1 MKTNKI
7 SIVMLS
13 ALAAV
18 AGAFTSCSSEDD
30 NALLNQPE
38 KENQLRT
45 LTVTAG
51 IDNGGTRVTLDENDE
66 TKVLWTA
73 GDQIE
78 LVCEGYTDT
87 YTFSLPEDFTGNA
100 ATATFEGTYAPEWTW
115 EEGNEPYFQYPAES
129 MLGEENERDYIYQT
143 GLKKDLWKWMFLKA
157 DASSLFQEESHGIPH
172 VTFKHQ
178 SSVIKVT
185 MTHPDF
191 ANKKVVLGVQLQD
204 EDNEEVAMVMT
215 VDEAGALLA
224 SSLVADEDG
233 QVTGYYA
240 IPVEMLKSEQR
251 VESLTFANGIVFATT
266 INDDGS
272 IGGNYTA
279 SIPAGKTLE
288 AGKLIK
294 IVRNKAKDGDF
305 IMEPTD
311 VSETATVTLGDEG
324 VLLPGS
330 GYYEYTGEAV
340 EPGVTVEL
348 DGQTLTDG
356 TDYYVS
362 YTKNIDKGTATVTVT
377 FMGNYKGTVKK
388 TFEIDDRDSF
398 DDAHNGYIPV

>member
-45 LTVTAG
+45 LTVNAG

-73 GDQIE
+73 GDEIE
-78 LVCEGYTDT
+78 LVCEGYADT
-87 YTFSLPEDFTGNA
+87 CTFSLPEDFTGNA
-100 ATATFEGTYAPEWTW
+100 ATAAFEGAYNPEWTW
-115 EEGNEPYFQYPAES
+115 EEGKEPYFQYPTKS

-143 GLKKDLWKWMFLKA
+143 GLKKDLWKWMQLKA
-157 DASSLFQEESHGIPH
+157 DASSLFQEESNGIPH

-191 ANKKVVLGVQLQD
+191 ANKKVMLGLQLQD
-204 EDNEEVAMVMT
+204 EDNEEVAMIMP

-224 SSLVADEDG
+224 SSLVADENG
-233 QVTGYYA
+233 QVTGYYT
-240 IPVEMLKSEQR
+240 IPVEKLKSDHG
-251 VESLTFANGIVFATT
+251 VESLTFANGIVFATP

-279 SIPAGKTLE
+279 SLPAGKTLE

-294 IVRNKAKDGDF
+294 IVRAENA
-305 IMEPTD
+305 ITEPID
-311 VSETATVTLGDEG
+311 ASGATVTLGDEG
-324 VLLPGS
+324 LLDDVF
-330 GYYEYTGEAV
+330 YEYTGEAV

-348 DGQTLTDG
+348 NGQTLTAG

-362 YTKNIDKGTATVTVT
+362 YTDNINKGTATVTVT
-377 FMGNYKGTVKK
+377 FMGNYKGTVTEK
-388 TFEIDDRDSF
+388 FEIVDF
-398 DDAHNGYIPV
+398 DDFSDGNEGYVPV

>member
-45 LTVTAG
+45 LTVNAG

-73 GDQIE
+73 GDEIE
-78 LVCEGYTDT
+78 LVCEGYADT

-100 ATATFEGTYAPEWTW
+100 ATATFKGAYDPEWTW
-115 EEGNEPYFQYPAES
+115 EEGNEPYFQYPTKS

-143 GLKKDLWKWMFLKA
+143 GLKKDLWKWMQLKA
-157 DASSLFQEESHGIPH
+157 DASSLFQEESNGIPH

-191 ANKKVVLGVQLQD
+191 ANKKVMLGLQLQD
-204 EDNEEVAMVMT
+204 EDNEEVAMIMP

-240 IPVEMLKSEQR
+240 IPVEMLKSDHG
-251 VESLTFANGIVFATT
+251 VESLTFANGIVFATP

-294 IVRNKAKDGDF
+294 IVRAENA
-305 IMEPTD
+305 ITEPID
-311 VSETATVTLGDEG
+311 ASGATVTLGDEG
-324 VLLPGS
+324 LLDDVF
-330 GYYEYTGEAV
+330 YEYTGEAV

-348 DGQTLTDG
+348 DGQTLTEG

-362 YTKNIDKGTATVTVT
+362 YTDNINKGTATVTVT
-377 FMGNYKGTVKK
+377 FMGNYKGTVTE
-388 TFEIDDRDSF
+388 TFEIVDF
-398 DDAHNGYIPV
+398 DDFSDGNEGYVPV

>member
-45 LTVTAG
+45 LTVNAG

-73 GDQIE
+73 GDEIE
-78 LVCEGYTDT
+78 LVCEGYADT
-87 YTFSLPEDFTGNA
+87 CTFSLPEDFTGNA
-100 ATATFEGTYAPEWTW
+100 ATATFEGTYDPEWTW
-115 EEGNEPYFQYPAES
+115 EEGNEPYFQYPTKS
-129 MLGEENERDYIYQT
+129 MLGEENDLGYMYQT
-143 GLKKDLWKWMFLKA
+143 GLKEDLWKWMQLKA
-157 DASSLFQEESHGIPH
+157 DASSLFQEESNGIPH

-191 ANKKVVLGVQLQD
+191 ANKKVMLGVELLD
-204 EDNEEVAMVMT
+204 ENNEEVAMIMT
-215 VDEAGALLA
+215 VDEAGALPA

-233 QVTGYYA
+233 QVTGYYV
-240 IPVEMLKSEQR
+240 IPVEMLKSDHG
-251 VESLTFANGIVFATT
+251 VESLTFANGMVFAAP
-266 INDDGS
+266 INDDGNM
-272 IGGNYTA
+272 GGTYA
-279 SIPAGKTLE
+279 GSPLAGKTLE

-294 IVRNKAKDGDF
+294 IVRAENA
-305 IMEPTD
+305 ITEPID
-311 VSETATVTLGDEG
+311 ASGATVTLGDEG
-324 VLLPGS
+324 LLDDVF
-330 GYYEYTGEAV
+330 YEYTGEAV

-362 YTKNIDKGTATVTVT
+362 YTNNINKGTATVTVT
-377 FMGNYKGTVKK
+377 FMGNYKGMVTE
-388 TFEIDDRDSF
+388 TFEIVDF
-398 DDAHNGYIPV
+398 DDFSDGNEGYVPV

>member
-45 LTVTAG
+45 LTVNAG

-78 LVCEGYTDT
+78 LVCEGYADT
-87 YTFSLPEDFTGNA
+87 CTFSLPEDFTGNA
-100 ATATFEGTYAPEWTW
+100 ATATFEGTYYPEWTW

-129 MLGEENERDYIYQT
+129 MLEENRLYYVCQT
-143 GLKKDLWKWMFLKA
+143 GLKEDLWKWMQLKA
-157 DASSLFQEESHGIPH
+157 DASSLFQEESNGIPH

-204 EDNEEVAMVMT
+204 EDNKDVVMVMT
-215 VDEAGALLA
+215 VDEAGTLLA

-240 IPVEMLKSEQR
+240 IPVEMLKSQNA
-251 VESLTFANGIVFATT
+251 VESITFANGIVFATT
-266 INDDGS
+266 LNDDGS
-272 IGGNYTA
+272 MGGNYTA
-279 SIPAGKTLE
+279 SIPVGKTLE

-294 IVRNKAKDGDF
+294 IVRAEDA
-305 IMEPTD
+305 ITEPTD

-324 VLLPGS
+324 LLAD
-330 GYYEYTGEAV
+330 GYYSHTREAV

-348 DGQTLTDG
+348 DGQTLTEG

-362 YTKNIDKGTATVTVT
+362 YTDNINIGTATVTVT
-377 FMGNYKGTVKK
+377 FIGNYKGTVTK
-388 TFEIDDRDSF
+388 TFEIVDRDSF
-398 DDAHNGYIPV
+398 DDGHNGYVPE

>member
-45 LTVTAG
+45 LTVNAG

-73 GDQIE
+73 GDEIE
-78 LVCEGYTDT
+78 LVCEGYADT
-87 YTFSLPEDFTGNA
+87 CTFSLPEDFTGNA
-100 ATATFEGTYAPEWTW
+100 ATATFEGAYNPEWTW
-115 EEGNEPYFQYPAES
+115 EEGKEPYFQYPTES
-129 MLGEENERDYIYQT
+129 MLREENDLGYMYQT
-143 GLKKDLWKWMFLKA
+143 GLKKDLWKWMQLKA
-157 DASSLFQEESHGIPH
+157 DASSLFQEESNGIPH

-191 ANKKVVLGVQLQD
+191 ANKKVMLGVELLD
-204 EDNEEVAMVMT
+204 ENNKEVAMIMT
-215 VDEAGALLA
+215 VDEAGALPA
-224 SSLVADEDG
+224 SSLVADENG

-240 IPVEMLKSEQR
+240 IPVEMLKSYHG
-251 VESLTFANGIVFATT
+251 VESLTFANGMVSAAP

-272 IGGNYTA
+272 MGGTYVG
-279 SIPAGKTLE
+279 SLLAGKTLE

-311 VSETATVTLGDEG
+311 VSGTATVTLGDEG
-324 VLLPGS
+324 LLDDVF
-330 GYYEYTGEAV
+330 YEYTGEAV

-348 DGQTLTDG
+348 DGQTLTAG

-362 YTKNIDKGTATVTVT
+362 YTDNINKGTATVTVT
-377 FMGNYKGTVKK
+377 FMGNYKGTVTE
-388 TFEIDDRDSF
+388 TFEIVDF
-398 DDAHNGYIPV
+398 DDFSDGNEGCVPV

>member
-45 LTVTAG
+45 LTVNAG

-73 GDQIE
+73 GDEIE
-78 LVCEGYTDT
+78 LVCEGYADT

-100 ATATFEGTYAPEWTW
+100 ATATFEGAYDPEWTW
-115 EEGNEPYFQYPAES
+115 EEGNEPYFQYPTES
-129 MLGEENERDYIYQT
+129 MLGENDLGYMYQT
-143 GLKKDLWKWMFLKA
+143 GLKKDLWKWMQLKA
-157 DASSLFQEESHGIPH
+157 DASSLFQEESNGIPH

-191 ANKKVVLGVQLQD
+191 ANKKVMLGVQLQD
-204 EDNEEVAMVMT
+204 ENNEEVAMIMT
-215 VDEAGALLA
+215 VDEAGALPA

-240 IPVEMLKSEQR
+240 IPVEMLKSYYE
-251 VESLTFANGIVFATT
+251 VESLTFANGMVSAAP

-272 IGGNYTA
+272 MGGTYVG
-279 SIPAGKTLE
+279 SLLAGKTLE

-311 VSETATVTLGDEG
+311 VSEKATVTLGDEG
-324 VLLPGS
+324 LLADVF
-330 GYYEYTGEAV
+330 YEYTGDAV

-348 DGQTLTDG
+348 DGQTLTAG

-362 YTKNIDKGTATVTVT
+362 YTDNINKGTATVTVT
-377 FMGNYKGTVKK
+377 FMGNYKGTVTE
-388 TFEIDDRDSF
+388 TFEIVDF
-398 DDAHNGYIPV
+398 DDFSDGNEGYVPV

>member
-45 LTVTAG
+45 LTVNAG

-73 GDQIE
+73 GDQIG
-78 LVCEGYTDT
+78 LVCEGYADT
-87 YTFSLPEDFTGNA
+87 CTFSLPEDFTGNA
-100 ATATFEGTYAPEWTW
+100 ATATFEGAYNPEWTW
-115 EEGNEPYFQYPAES
+115 EEGNEPYFQYPTKS
-129 MLGEENERDYIYQT
+129 MLGEDDLGYMYQT
-143 GLKKDLWKWMFLKA
+143 GLKEDLWKWMQLKA
-157 DASSLFQEESHGIPH
+157 DASSLFQEESNGIPH

-191 ANKKVVLGVQLQD
+191 ANKKVMLGVELLD
-204 EDNEEVAMVMT
+204 ENNEEVAMIMT
-215 VDEAGALLA
+215 VDEAGALPA

-233 QVTGYYA
+233 QVTGYYV
-240 IPVEMLKSEQR
+240 IPVEMLKSYHG
-251 VESLTFANGIVFATT
+251 VESLTFANGMVFAAP
-266 INDDGS
+266 INDDGNM
-272 IGGNYTA
+272 GGTYA
-279 SIPAGKTLE
+279 GSPLAGKTLE

-294 IVRNKAKDGDF
+294 IVRAENA
-305 IMEPTD
+305 ITEPID
-311 VSETATVTLGDEG
+311 ASGATVTLGDEG
-324 VLLPGS
+324 LLDDVF
-330 GYYEYTGEAV
+330 YEYTGEAV

-362 YTKNIDKGTATVTVT
+362 YTDNINKGTATVTVT
-377 FMGNYKGTVKK
+377 FMGNYKGTVTE
-388 TFEIDDRDSF
+388 TFEIVDF
-398 DDAHNGYIPV
+398 DDISDGNEGNVPV

>member
-45 LTVTAG
+45 LTVNAG

-78 LVCEGYTDT
+78 LVCEGYADT
-87 YTFSLPEDFTGNA
+87 CTFSLPEDFTGNA
-100 ATATFEGTYAPEWTW
+100 ATATFEGAYNPEWTW
-115 EEGNEPYFQYPAES
+115 EEGNEPYFQYPTKS
-129 MLGEENERDYIYQT
+129 MLGEDDLGYMYQT
-143 GLKKDLWKWMFLKA
+143 GLKEDLWKWMQLKA
-157 DASSLFQEESHGIPH
+157 DASSLFQEESNGIPH

-191 ANKKVVLGVQLQD
+191 ANKKVMLGVELLD
-204 EDNEEVAMVMT
+204 ENNEEVAMIMT
-215 VDEAGALLA
+215 VDEAGALPA

-240 IPVEMLKSEQR
+240 IPVEMLKSDHK
-251 VESLTFANGIVFATT
+251 VESLTFANGMVFAAP
-266 INDDGS
+266 INDDGN
-272 IGGNYTA
+272 IGGTYA
-279 SIPAGKTLE
+279 GSPLAGKTLE

-294 IVRNKAKDGDF
+294 IVRAENA
-305 IMEPTD
+305 ITEPID
-311 VSETATVTLGDEG
+311 ASGATVTLGDEG
-324 VLLPGS
+324 LFEPGS
-330 GYYEYTGEAV
+330 GCYEYTGEAV

-362 YTKNIDKGTATVTVT
+362 YTDNINKGTATVTVT
-377 FMGNYKGTVKK
+377 FMGNYKGTVTE
-388 TFEIDDRDSF
+388 TFEINDDYDYK
-398 DDAHNGYIPV
+398 DGHEGYIPV

>member
-18 AGAFTSCSSEDD
+18 AGSFTSCSSEDD

-45 LTVTAG
+45 LTVNAG

-73 GDQIE
+73 GDEIE
-78 LVCEGYTDT
+78 LVCEGYDDT
-87 YTFSLPEDFTGNA
+87 YTFFLPKDFTGNA
-100 ATATFEGTYAPEWTW
+100 ATATFEGDYNPEWTW
-115 EEGNEPYFQYPAES
+115 EEGNEPYFQYPTKS
-129 MLGEENERDYIYQT
+129 MLGENDLGYMYQT

-157 DASSLFQEESHGIPH
+157 DASSLFQEESNGIPH

-191 ANKKVVLGVQLQD
+191 ANKKVMLAVDLRG
-204 EDNEEVAMVMT
+204 ENNEEVAWVMT
-215 VDEAGALLA
+215 VDEEGENLLDP
-224 SSLVADEDG
+224 SLVADENG
-233 QVTGYYA
+233 QVTGYFA
-240 IPVEMLKSEQR
+240 IPVEMLKSQNE
-251 VESLTFANGIVFATT
+251 VESLTFANGMVLATP
-266 INDDGS
+266 INDEGS
-272 IGGNYTA
+272 MGGTYVG
-279 SIPAGKTLE
+279 SPLAGKTLE

-324 VLLPGS
+324 IFEHGS
-330 GYYEYTGEAV
+330 GCYEYTGEAV

-348 DGQTLTDG
+348 DGQTLTEG

-362 YTKNIDKGTATVTVT
+362 YTDNINIGTATVTVT
-377 FMGNYKGTVKK
+377 FMGNYKGTVTE
-388 TFEIDDRDSF
+388 TFEIDDDY
-398 DDAHNGYIPV
+398 DYKDGHNGYIPV

>member
-78 LVCEGYTDT
+78 LVCEGYADT

-100 ATATFEGTYAPEWTW
+100 ATATFEGTYDPEWTW
-115 EEGNEPYFQYPAES
+115 EEGNEPYFRYLTES
-129 MLGEENERDYIYQT
+129 MLGEENELDYIYQT

-157 DASSLFQEESHGIPH
+157 DASSLFQEESNGIPH

-191 ANKKVVLGVQLQD
+191 ANKKVVLGVLLQD
-204 EDNEEVAMVMT
+204 EDNEEVAMIMT

-224 SSLVADEDG
+224 SSLVADENG

-240 IPVEMLKSEQR
+240 IPVEILKSYHG
-251 VESLTFANGIVFATT
+251 VESLTFANGMVFATP
-266 INDDGS
+266 INDDGN

-294 IVRNKAKDGDF
+294 IVRAENA
-305 IMEPTD
+305 ITEPTD

-324 VLLPGS
+324 LLDDGF
-330 GYYEYTGEAV
+330 YCHTGEAV

-348 DGQTLTDG
+348 DGQTLTAG

-362 YTKNIDKGTATVTVT
+362 YTDNTDIGTATAIVT
-377 FMGNYKGTVKK
+377 FMGNYKGTVTK
-388 TFEIDDRDSF
+388 TFEIVDF
-398 DDAHNGYIPV
+398 DDFNENYVPV

>member
-13 ALAAV
+13 VLAAV

-45 LTVTAG
+45 LTVNAG

-78 LVCEGYTDT
+78 LVCEGYTNT
-87 YTFSLPEDFTGNA
+87 CTFSLPEDFTGNA
-100 ATATFEGTYAPEWTW
+100 ATATFKGAYDPEWTW
-115 EEGNEPYFQYPAES
+115 EEGNEPYFQYPAKS
-129 MLGEENERDYIYQT
+129 MLEENRLYYVYQT
-143 GLKKDLWKWMFLKA
+143 GLKKDLWKWMQLKA
-157 DASSLFQEESHGIPH
+157 DASSLFQEESNGIPH

-185 MTHPDF
+185 MTHPDL

-204 EDNEEVAMVMT
+204 ENNKDVAMVMT
-215 VDEAGALLA
+215 VDE
-224 SSLVADEDG
+224 SSLVADENG
-233 QVTGYYA
+233 QVTGYFA
-240 IPVEMLKSEQR
+240 IPVEMLKSTYEG
-251 VESLTFANGIVFATT
+251 ESLTFANGMVLAAP

-272 IGGNYTA
+272 MGGTYTA

-294 IVRNKAKDGDF
+294 IVRAEDAITK
-305 IMEPTD
+305 PTD
-311 VSETATVTLGDEG
+311 VSETATVTLGEEG
-324 VLLPGS
+324 RLGDD

-362 YTKNIDKGTATVTVT
+362 YTNNIDKGTATVTVT
-377 FMGNYKGTVKK
+377 FMGNYKGTVTK
-388 TFEIDDRDSF
+388 TF
-398 DDAHNGYIPV
+398 YIS

>member
-30 NALLNQPE
+30 NALL
-38 KENQLRT
+38 NQLRT

-78 LVCEGYTDT
+78 LVCEGYADT

-100 ATATFEGTYAPEWTW
+100 ATATFEGTYDPEWTW
-115 EEGNEPYFQYPAES
+115 EEGNEPYFRYLTES
-129 MLGEENERDYIYQT
+129 MLGEENELDYIYQT

-157 DASSLFQEESHGIPH
+157 DASSLFQEESNGIPH

-191 ANKKVVLGVQLQD
+191 ANKKVVLGVLLQD
-204 EDNEEVAMVMT
+204 EDNEEVAMIMT

-224 SSLVADEDG
+224 SSLVADENG

-240 IPVEMLKSEQR
+240 IPVEILKSYHG
-251 VESLTFANGIVFATT
+251 VESLTFANGMVFATP
-266 INDDGS
+266 INDDGN

-294 IVRNKAKDGDF
+294 IVRAENA
-305 IMEPTD
+305 ITEPTD

-324 VLLPGS
+324 LLDDGF
-330 GYYEYTGEAV
+330 YCHTGEAV

-348 DGQTLTDG
+348 DGQTLTAG

-362 YTKNIDKGTATVTVT
+362 YTDNTDIGTATAIVT
-377 FMGNYKGTVKK
+377 FMGNYKGTVTK
-388 TFEIDDRDSF
+388 TFEIVDF
-398 DDAHNGYIPV
+398 DDFNENYVPV

>member
-45 LTVTAG
+45 LTVNAG

-73 GDQIE
+73 GDEIE
-78 LVCEGYTDT
+78 LVCEGYADT
-87 YTFSLPEDFTGNA
+87 CTFSLPEDFTGNA
-100 ATATFEGTYAPEWTW
+100 ATATFEGAYDPEWTW
-115 EEGNEPYFQYPAES
+115 EEGNEPYFQYPTKS
-129 MLGEENERDYIYQT
+129 MLREENDLGYMYQT
-143 GLKKDLWKWMFLKA
+143 GLKEDLWKWMQLKA
-157 DASSLFQEESHGIPH
+157 DASSLFQEESNGIPH

-191 ANKKVVLGVQLQD
+191 ANKKVMLGVELLD
-204 EDNEEVAMVMT
+204 ENNEEVAMVMT
-215 VDEAGALLA
+215 VDETGALPA

-233 QVTGYYA
+233 QVTGYYV
-240 IPVEMLKSEQR
+240 IPVEMLKSYHG
-251 VESLTFANGIVFATT
+251 VESLTFANGMVFATP

-272 IGGNYTA
+272 MGGSYAA

-294 IVRNKAKDGDF
+294 IVRAENA
-305 IMEPTD
+305 ITEPID
-311 VSETATVTLGDEG
+311 ASGATVTLGDEG
-324 VLLPGS
+324 LFETGS
-330 GYYEYTGEAV
+330 GCYEYTGEAV

-348 DGQTLTDG
+348 DGQTLTEG

-362 YTKNIDKGTATVTVT
+362 YTDNTDIGTATAIVT
-377 FMGNYKGTVKK
+377 FMGNYKGTVTE
-388 TFEIDDRDSF
+388 TFEINDHYDFKDG
-398 DDAHNGYIPV
+398 HEGYIPV

>member
-45 LTVTAG
+45 LTVNAG

-78 LVCEGYTDT
+78 LVCEGYADT
-87 YTFSLPEDFTGNA
+87 CTFSLPEDFTGNA
-100 ATATFEGTYAPEWTW
+100 ATATFEGAYNPEWTW
-115 EEGNEPYFQYPAES
+115 EEGNEPYFQYPTKS
-129 MLGEENERDYIYQT
+129 MLREENDPGYMYQT
-143 GLKKDLWKWMFLKA
+143 GLKEDLWKWMQLKA
-157 DASSLFQEESHGIPH
+157 DASSLFQEESNGIPH

-191 ANKKVVLGVQLQD
+191 ANKKVMLGVELLD
-204 EDNEEVAMVMT
+204 ENNEEVAMIMT
-215 VDEAGALLA
+215 VDEAGALPA

-240 IPVEMLKSEQR
+240 IPVEMLKSDHK
-251 VESLTFANGIVFATT
+251 VESLTFANGMVFAAP
-266 INDDGS
+266 INDDGN
-272 IGGNYTA
+272 IGGTYA
-279 SIPAGKTLE
+279 GSPLAGKTLE

-294 IVRNKAKDGDF
+294 IVRAENA
-305 IMEPTD
+305 ITEPID
-311 VSETATVTLGDEG
+311 ASGATVTLGDEG
-324 VLLPGS
+324 LFEPGS
-330 GYYEYTGEAV
+330 GCYEYTGEAV

-362 YTKNIDKGTATVTVT
+362 YTDNINKGTATVTVT
-377 FMGNYKGTVKK
+377 FMGNYKGTVTE
-388 TFEIDDRDSF
+388 TFEINDDYDYK
-398 DDAHNGYIPV
+398 DGHEGYIPV

>member
-45 LTVTAG
+45 LTVNAG

-78 LVCEGYTDT
+78 LVCEGYADA

-100 ATATFEGTYAPEWTW
+100 ATATFEGTYDPEWTW
-115 EEGNEPYFQYPAES
+115 EEGNEPYFQYLTES
-129 MLGEENERDYIYQT
+129 MLREENELDYIYQT
-143 GLKKDLWKWMFLKA
+143 GLKKDLWKWMQLKA
-157 DASSLFQEESHGIPH
+157 DASSLFQEESNGIPH

-191 ANKKVVLGVQLQD
+191 ANKKVMLGVELLD
-204 EDNEEVAMVMT
+204 ENNEEVAMIMT

-240 IPVEMLKSEQR
+240 IPVEMLKSYHG
-251 VESLTFANGIVFATT
+251 VESLTFANGMVFAAP
-266 INDDGS
+266 INDDGNM
-272 IGGNYTA
+272 GGTYA
-279 SIPAGKTLE
+279 GSPLAGKTLE

-294 IVRNKAKDGDF
+294 IVRAENA
-305 IMEPTD
+305 ITEPID
-311 VSETATVTLGDEG
+311 ASGATVTLGDEG
-324 VLLPGS
+324 LLDDVF
-330 GYYEYTGEAV
+330 YEYRGEAV

-362 YTKNIDKGTATVTVT
+362 YTDNINKGTATVTVT
-377 FMGNYKGTVKK
+377 FMGNYKGMVTE
-388 TFEIDDRDSF
+388 TFEIVDF
-398 DDAHNGYIPV
+398 DDISDGNEGNVPV

>member
-45 LTVTAG
+45 LTVNAG

-73 GDQIE
+73 GDEIE
-78 LVCEGYTDT
+78 LVCEGYADT

-100 ATATFEGTYAPEWTW
+100 ATATFEGAYNPEWTW
-115 EEGNEPYFQYPAES
+115 EEGNEPYFQYPTKS
-129 MLGEENERDYIYQT
+129 MLREENDPGYMYQT
-143 GLKKDLWKWMFLKA
+143 GLKEDLWKWMQLKA
-157 DASSLFQEESHGIPH
+157 DASSLFQEESNGIPH

-191 ANKKVVLGVQLQD
+191 ANKKVMLGVELLD
-204 EDNEEVAMVMT
+204 ENNEEVAMIMT
-215 VDEAGALLA
+215 VDEAGALPA

-240 IPVEMLKSEQR
+240 IPVEMLKSDHK
-251 VESLTFANGIVFATT
+251 VESLTFANGMVFAAP
-266 INDDGS
+266 INDDGN
-272 IGGNYTA
+272 IGGTYA
-279 SIPAGKTLE
+279 GSPLAGKTLE

-294 IVRNKAKDGDF
+294 IVRAENA
-305 IMEPTD
+305 ITEPID
-311 VSETATVTLGDEG
+311 ASGATVTLGDEG
-324 VLLPGS
+324 LLDDVF
-330 GYYEYTGEAV
+330 YEYTGEAV

-362 YTKNIDKGTATVTVT
+362 YTDNINKGTATVTVT
-377 FMGNYKGTVKK
+377 FMGNYKGTVTE
-388 TFEIDDRDSF
+388 TFEINDDYDYK
-398 DDAHNGYIPV
+398 DGHEGYIPV

>member
-45 LTVTAG
+45 LTVNAG

-78 LVCEGYTDT
+78 LVCKGYADT

-100 ATATFEGTYAPEWTW
+100 ATATFEGTYNPEWTW
-115 EEGNEPYFQYPAES
+115 EEGNEPYFQYPTKS
-129 MLGEENERDYIYQT
+129 MLGEVNELDYIYQT

-157 DASSLFQEESHGIPH
+157 DASSLFQEESNGIPH

-191 ANKKVVLGVQLQD
+191 ANKKVMLAVDLRG
-204 EDNEEVAMVMT
+204 ENNEKVAWVMT
-215 VDEAGALLA
+215 VDEAGENLLDP
-224 SSLVADEDG
+224 SLVADENG

-240 IPVEMLKSEQR
+240 IPVEMLKSQNE
-251 VESLTFANGIVFATT
+251 VESITFANGMVLATP

-272 IGGNYTA
+272 MGGTYVG
-279 SIPAGKTLE
+279 SPLAGKTLE

-294 IVRNKAKDGDF
+294 IVRAEDA
-305 IMEPTD
+305 ITEPID
-311 VSETATVTLGDEG
+311 ASGATVTLGEEG
-324 VLLPGS
+324 ILEPGS

-348 DGQTLTDG
+348 DGQTLTEG

-362 YTKNIDKGTATVTVT
+362 YTDNINEGTATVTVT
-377 FMGNYKGTVKK
+377 FMGNYKGTVTK
-388 TFEIDDRDSF
+388 TFYIDDF
-398 DDAHNGYIPV
+398 DDFSEGYVPV

>member
-45 LTVTAG
+45 LTVNAG

-78 LVCEGYTDT
+78 LVCEGYADT
-87 YTFSLPEDFTGNA
+87 CTFSLPEDFTGNA
-100 ATATFEGTYAPEWTW
+100 ATATFEGTYDPEWTW
-115 EEGNEPYFQYPAES
+115 EEGNEPYFQYPTKS
-129 MLGEENERDYIYQT
+129 MLREENDLGYMYQT
-143 GLKKDLWKWMFLKA
+143 GLKEDLWKWMQLKA
-157 DASSLFQEESHGIPH
+157 DASSLFQEESNGIPH

-191 ANKKVVLGVQLQD
+191 ANKKVMLGVELLD
-204 EDNEEVAMVMT
+204 ENNEEVAMIMT
-215 VDEAGALLA
+215 VDEAGALPA

-240 IPVEMLKSEQR
+240 IPVEMLKSYHG
-251 VESLTFANGIVFATT
+251 VESLTFANGMVFAAP
-266 INDDGS
+266 INDDGNM
-272 IGGNYTA
+272 GGTYA
-279 SIPAGKTLE
+279 GSPLAGKTLE

-294 IVRNKAKDGDF
+294 IVRAENA
-305 IMEPTD
+305 ITEPID
-311 VSETATVTLGDEG
+311 ASGATVTLGDEG
-324 VLLPGS
+324 LLDDVF
-330 GYYEYTGEAV
+330 YEYTGEAV

-362 YTKNIDKGTATVTVT
+362 YTNNINKGTATVTVT
-377 FMGNYKGTVKK
+377 FMGNYKGTV
-388 TFEIDDRDSF
+388 TEPFEIVDF
-398 DDAHNGYIPV
+398 DDFSDGNEGYVPV

>member
-45 LTVTAG
+45 LTVNAG

-73 GDQIE
+73 GDEIE
-78 LVCEGYTDT
+78 LVCEGYADT
-87 YTFSLPEDFTGNA
+87 YYTFSLPEDFTGNA
-100 ATATFEGTYAPEWTW
+100 ATATFEGTYDPEWTW
-115 EEGNEPYFQYPAES
+115 EEGNEPYFQYPTKS
-129 MLGEENERDYIYQT
+129 MLREENDLGYMYQT
-143 GLKKDLWKWMFLKA
+143 GLKEDLWKWMQLKA
-157 DASSLFQEESHGIPH
+157 DASSLFQEESNGIPH

-191 ANKKVVLGVQLQD
+191 ANKKVMLGVELQD
-204 EDNEEVAMVMT
+204 ENNEEVAMIMT
-215 VDEAGALLA
+215 VDEAGALPA

-240 IPVEMLKSEQR
+240 IPVEMLKSYHG
-251 VESLTFANGIVFATT
+251 VESLTFANGMVFAAP

-272 IGGNYTA
+272 MGGTYVG
-279 SIPAGKTLE
+279 SLLAGKTLE

-324 VLLPGS
+324 LLDDVF
-330 GYYEYTGEAV
+330 YEYTGEAV

-348 DGQTLTDG
+348 DGQTLTEG

-362 YTKNIDKGTATVTVT
+362 YTDNTDIGTATAIVT
-377 FMGNYKGTVKK
+377 FMGNYKGTVTE
-388 TFEIDDRDSF
+388 TFEINDDYDYK
-398 DDAHNGYIPV
+398 DGHNGYIPV

>member
-45 LTVTAG
+45 LTVNAG

-73 GDQIE
+73 GDEIE
-78 LVCEGYTDT
+78 LVCEGYADT
-87 YTFSLPEDFTGNA
+87 CTFSLPEDFTGNV
-100 ATATFEGTYAPEWTW
+100 ATATFEGTYNPEWTW
-115 EEGNEPYFQYPAES
+115 EEGKEPYFQYPTKS

-143 GLKKDLWKWMFLKA
+143 GLKKDLWKWMQLKA
-157 DASSLFQEESHGIPH
+157 DASSLFQEESNGIPH

-191 ANKKVVLGVQLQD
+191 ANKKVMLGLQLQD
-204 EDNEEVAMVMT
+204 EDNEEVAMIMP

-240 IPVEMLKSEQR
+240 IPVEMLKSDHG
-251 VESLTFANGIVFATT
+251 VESLTFANGIVFATP

-294 IVRNKAKDGDF
+294 IVRAENA
-305 IMEPTD
+305 ITEPID
-311 VSETATVTLGDEG
+311 ASGATVTLGDEG
-324 VLLPGS
+324 LLDDVF
-330 GYYEYTGEAV
+330 YEYTGEAV

-348 DGQTLTDG
+348 DGQTLTEG

-362 YTKNIDKGTATVTVT
+362 YTDNINKGTATVTVT
-377 FMGNYKGTVKK
+377 FMGNYKGTVTEK
-388 TFEIDDRDSF
+388 FEIVDF
-398 DDAHNGYIPV
+398 DDFSDGNEGYVPV

>member
-1 MKTNKI
+1 
-7 SIVMLS
+7 MLS

-45 LTVTAG
+45 LTVNAG

-73 GDQIE
+73 GDQIG
-78 LVCEGYTDT
+78 LVCEGYADT
-87 YTFSLPEDFTGNA
+87 CTFSLPEDFTGNA
-100 ATATFEGTYAPEWTW
+100 ATATFEGAYNPEWTW
-115 EEGNEPYFQYPAES
+115 EEGNEPYFQYPTKS
-129 MLGEENERDYIYQT
+129 MLGEDDLGYMYQT
-143 GLKKDLWKWMFLKA
+143 GLKEDLWKWMQLKA
-157 DASSLFQEESHGIPH
+157 DASSLFQEESNGIPH

-191 ANKKVVLGVQLQD
+191 ANKKVMLGVELLD
-204 EDNEEVAMVMT
+204 ENNEEVAMIMT
-215 VDEAGALLA
+215 VDEAGALPA

-233 QVTGYYA
+233 QVTGYYV
-240 IPVEMLKSEQR
+240 IPVEMLKSYHG
-251 VESLTFANGIVFATT
+251 VESLTFANGMVFAAP
-266 INDDGS
+266 INDDGNM
-272 IGGNYTA
+272 GGTYA
-279 SIPAGKTLE
+279 GSPLAGKTLE

-294 IVRNKAKDGDF
+294 IVRAENA
-305 IMEPTD
+305 ITEPID
-311 VSETATVTLGDEG
+311 ASGATVTLGDEG
-324 VLLPGS
+324 LLDDVF
-330 GYYEYTGEAV
+330 YEYTGEAV

-362 YTKNIDKGTATVTVT
+362 YTDNINKGTATVTVT
-377 FMGNYKGTVKK
+377 FMGNYKGTVTE
-388 TFEIDDRDSF
+388 TFEIVDF
-398 DDAHNGYIPV
+398 DDISDGNEGNVPV

>member
-73 GDQIE
+73 GDEIG
-78 LVCEGYTDT
+78 LVCEGYADT
-87 YTFSLPEDFTGNA
+87 CTFSLPEDFTGNA
-100 ATATFEGTYAPEWTW
+100 ATATFEGTYDPEWTW
-115 EEGNEPYFQYPAES
+115 EEGNEPYFQYPTKS
-129 MLGEENERDYIYQT
+129 MLGENDLGYMHQT
-143 GLKKDLWKWMFLKA
+143 GLKEDLWKWMQLKA
-157 DASSLFQEESHGIPH
+157 DASSLFQEESNGIPH

-185 MTHPDF
+185 MTHPDL
-191 ANKKVVLGVQLQD
+191 ANKKVMLGLQLLD
-204 EDNEEVAMVMT
+204 ENNEAVAMVMT
-215 VDEAGALLA
+215 VYEEGALPA
-224 SSLVADEDG
+224 SSLVADEAG

-240 IPVEMLKSEQR
+240 IPVEMLKSYHG
-251 VESLTFANGIVFATT
+251 VESLTFANGMVFATP
-266 INDDGS
+266 INDDGNM
-272 IGGNYTA
+272 GGNYAA

-294 IVRNKAKDGDF
+294 IVRAENA
-305 IMEPTD
+305 ITEPTD
-311 VSETATVTLGDEG
+311 ASGATVTLGDEG
-324 VLLPGS
+324 LLADGF
-330 GYYEYTGEAV
+330 YEYTGEAV

-348 DGQTLTDG
+348 DGQTLTEG

-362 YTKNIDKGTATVTVT
+362 YTDNTDIGTATVTVT
-377 FMGNYKGTVKK
+377 FMGNYKGTVIE
-388 TFEIDDRDSF
+388 TFEIVDF
-398 DDAHNGYIPV
+398 DDFSENYVPV

>member
-45 LTVTAG
+45 LTVNAG

-66 TKVLWTA
+66 TKVLWTV

-78 LVCEGYTDT
+78 LVCEGYADT
-87 YTFSLPEDFTGNA
+87 CTFSLPEDFTGNA
-100 ATATFEGTYAPEWTW
+100 ATATFEGTYDPEWTW
-115 EEGNEPYFQYPAES
+115 EEGNEPYFQYPTKS
-129 MLGEENERDYIYQT
+129 MLREENDLGYMYQT
-143 GLKKDLWKWMFLKA
+143 GLKEDLWKWMQLKA
-157 DASSLFQEESHGIPH
+157 DASSLFQEESNGIPH

-191 ANKKVVLGVQLQD
+191 ANKKVMLGVELLD
-204 EDNEEVAMVMT
+204 ENNEEVAMIMT

-233 QVTGYYA
+233 QVTGYYV
-240 IPVEMLKSEQR
+240 IPVEMLKSDHG
-251 VESLTFANGIVFATT
+251 VESLTFANGIVFATP

-272 IGGNYTA
+272 MGGNYTA

-294 IVRNKAKDGDF
+294 IVRAENA
-305 IMEPTD
+305 ITEPID
-311 VSETATVTLGDEG
+311 ASGATVTLGDEG
-324 VLLPGS
+324 LLDDVF
-330 GYYEYTGEAV
+330 YEYTGEAV

-362 YTKNIDKGTATVTVT
+362 YTNNINKGTATVTVT
-377 FMGNYKGTVKK
+377 FMGNYKGTVTE
-388 TFEIDDRDSF
+388 TFEIVDF
-398 DDAHNGYIPV
+398 DDFSDGNEGYVPV

>member
-18 AGAFTSCSSEDD
+18 AGSFTSCSSEDD

-45 LTVTAG
+45 LTVNAG

-66 TKVLWTA
+66 TKVLWTV

-78 LVCEGYTDT
+78 LVCEGYADT
-87 YTFSLPEDFTGNA
+87 CTFSLPEDFTGNA
-100 ATATFEGTYAPEWTW
+100 ATATFEGAYNPEWTW
-115 EEGNEPYFQYPAES
+115 EEGNEPYFQYPTKS
-129 MLGEENERDYIYQT
+129 MLREENDLGYMYQT
-143 GLKKDLWKWMFLKA
+143 GLKEDLWKWMQLKA
-157 DASSLFQEESHGIPH
+157 DASSLFQEESNGIPH

-191 ANKKVVLGVQLQD
+191 ANKKVMLGVELQD
-204 EDNEEVAMVMT
+204 EDNEEVAMIMT
-215 VDEAGALLA
+215 VDEAGALPA
-224 SSLVADEDG
+224 SSLVADENG

-240 IPVEMLKSEQR
+240 IPVEKLKSYYG
-251 VESLTFANGIVFATT
+251 VESLTFANGMVSAAP

-272 IGGNYTA
+272 MGGTYVG
-279 SIPAGKTLE
+279 SLLAGKTLE

-324 VLLPGS
+324 LLDDVF
-330 GYYEYTGEAV
+330 YEYTGEAV
-340 EPGVTVEL
+340 KPGVTVEL
-348 DGQTLTDG
+348 DGQTLTAG

-362 YTKNIDKGTATVTVT
+362 YTDNINKGTATVTVT
-377 FMGNYKGTVKK
+377 FMGNYKGTVTK
-388 TFEIDDRDSF
+388 TFEIVDF
-398 DDAHNGYIPV
+398 DDFNENYVPV

>member
-45 LTVTAG
+45 LTVNAG

-66 TKVLWTA
+66 TKVLWTV

-78 LVCEGYTDT
+78 LVCEGYADT
-87 YTFSLPEDFTGNA
+87 CTFSLPEDFTGNA
-100 ATATFEGTYAPEWTW
+100 ATATFEGAYNPEWTW
-115 EEGNEPYFQYPAES
+115 EEGNEPYFLYPTKS
-129 MLGEENERDYIYQT
+129 MLREENDLGYMYQT
-143 GLKKDLWKWMFLKA
+143 GLKEDLWKWMQLKA
-157 DASSLFQEESHGIPH
+157 DASSLFQEESNGIPH

-191 ANKKVVLGVQLQD
+191 ANKKVMLGVQLQD
-204 EDNEEVAMVMT
+204 EDNEEVAMIMT
-215 VDEAGALLA
+215 VDEAGALPA
-224 SSLVADEDG
+224 SSLVADENG

-240 IPVEMLKSEQR
+240 IPVEKLKSYYG
-251 VESLTFANGIVFATT
+251 VESLTFANGMVSAAP

-272 IGGNYTA
+272 MGGTYVG
-279 SIPAGKTLE
+279 SLLAGKTLE

-324 VLLPGS
+324 LLDDVF
-330 GYYEYTGEAV
+330 YEYTGEAV

-348 DGQTLTDG
+348 DGQTLTAG

-362 YTKNIDKGTATVTVT
+362 YTDNINKGTATVTVT
-377 FMGNYKGTVKK
+377 FMGNYKGTVTK
-388 TFEIDDRDSF
+388 TFEIVDRDSF
-398 DDAHNGYIPV
+398 DDGHNGYVPE

>member
-73 GDQIE
+73 GDEIE
-78 LVCEGYTDT
+78 LVCEGYADT
-87 YTFSLPEDFTGNA
+87 CTFSLPEDFTGNA

-115 EEGNEPYFQYPAES
+115 EEGNEPYFQYPTKS

-143 GLKKDLWKWMFLKA
+143 GLKKDLWKWMQLKA
-157 DASSLFQEESHGIPH
+157 DASSLFQEESNGIPH

-191 ANKKVVLGVQLQD
+191 VNKKVMLGVQLLD
-204 EDNEEVAMVMT
+204 ENNEEVAMVMT
-215 VDEAGALLA
+215 VDEAGALPA

-240 IPVEMLKSEQR
+240 IPVEMLKSYYG
-251 VESLTFANGIVFATT
+251 VESLTFANGMVFATP
-266 INDDGS
+266 INDDGNM
-272 IGGNYTA
+272 GGNYTA

-294 IVRNKAKDGDF
+294 IVRAEDV
-305 IMEPTD
+305 ITEPTD

-324 VLLPGS
+324 LLADGF
-330 GYYEYTGEAV
+330 YEYTGEAV

-348 DGQTLTDG
+348 DGQTLTAG

-362 YTKNIDKGTATVTVT
+362 YTDNINKGTATVTVT
-377 FMGNYKGTVKK
+377 FMGNYKGTW
-388 TFEIDDRDSF
+388 TENFEIVDF
-398 DDAHNGYIPV
+398 DDFSDGNEGYVPV

>member
-18 AGAFTSCSSEDD
+18 AGSFTSCSSEDD

-45 LTVTAG
+45 LTVNAG

-78 LVCEGYTDT
+78 LVCEGYADA

-100 ATATFEGTYAPEWTW
+100 ATATFEGAYDPEWTW
-115 EEGNEPYFQYPAES
+115 EEGNEPYFQYLTES
-129 MLGEENERDYIYQT
+129 MLREENELDYIYQT

-157 DASSLFQEESHGIPH
+157 DASSLFQEESNGIPH

-185 MTHPDF
+185 MIHPDF
-191 ANKKVVLGVQLQD
+191 ANKKVMLGVELRG
-204 EDNEEVAMVMT
+204 ENNEEVAMIMT
-215 VDEAGALLA
+215 VDEAGALPA

-233 QVTGYYA
+233 QVTGYYV
-240 IPVEMLKSEQR
+240 IPVEMLKSYHG
-251 VESLTFANGIVFATT
+251 VESLTFANGMVFAAP
-266 INDDGS
+266 INDDGNM
-272 IGGNYTA
+272 GGTYAA

-294 IVRNKAKDGDF
+294 IVRAENA
-305 IMEPTD
+305 ITEPID
-311 VSETATVTLGDEG
+311 ASGATVTLGDEG
-324 VLLPGS
+324 LLDDVF
-330 GYYEYTGEAV
+330 YKYTGEAV

-362 YTKNIDKGTATVTVT
+362 YTDNINKGTATVTVT
-377 FMGNYKGTVKK
+377 FMGNYKGMVTE
-388 TFEIDDRDSF
+388 TFEIVDRDSF
-398 DDAHNGYIPV
+398 DDGHNGNVPV

>member
-45 LTVTAG
+45 LTVNAG

-78 LVCEGYTDT
+78 LVCEGYADT

-143 GLKKDLWKWMFLKA
+143 GLKKDLWKWMQLKA

-305 IMEPTD
+305 IMEPID
-311 VSETATVTLGDEG
+311 ASGATVTLGDEG
-324 VLLPGS
+324 LLDDVF
-330 GYYEYTGEAV
+330 YEYTREAV

-348 DGQTLTDG
+348 DGQTLTAG

-362 YTKNIDKGTATVTVT
+362 YTDNINKGTATVTVT
-377 FMGNYKGTVKK
+377 FMGNYKGTVTKM
-388 TFEIDDRDSF
+388 FEINDDYDYK
-398 DDAHNGYIPV
+398 DGHKGYIPV

>member
-45 LTVTAG
+45 LTVNAG

-73 GDQIE
+73 GDEIE
-78 LVCEGYTDT
+78 LVCEGYADT

-100 ATATFEGTYAPEWTW
+100 ATATFKGAYDPEWTW
-115 EEGNEPYFQYPAES
+115 EEGNEPYFQYPTKS
-129 MLGEENERDYIYQT
+129 MLREENDPGYMYQT
-143 GLKKDLWKWMFLKA
+143 GLKEDLWKWMQLKA
-157 DASSLFQEESHGIPH
+157 DASSLFQEESNGIPH

-191 ANKKVVLGVQLQD
+191 ANKKVMLGVELLD
-204 EDNEEVAMVMT
+204 ENNEEVAMIMT
-215 VDEAGALLA
+215 VDEAGALPA

-240 IPVEMLKSEQR
+240 IPVEMLKSDHK
-251 VESLTFANGIVFATT
+251 VESLTFANGMVFAAP
-266 INDDGS
+266 INDDGN
-272 IGGNYTA
+272 IGGTYA
-279 SIPAGKTLE
+279 GSPLAGKTLE

-294 IVRNKAKDGDF
+294 IVRAENA
-305 IMEPTD
+305 ITEPID
-311 VSETATVTLGDEG
+311 ASGATVTLGDEG
-324 VLLPGS
+324 LLDDVF
-330 GYYEYTGEAV
+330 YEYTGEAV

-362 YTKNIDKGTATVTVT
+362 YTDNINKGTATVTVT
-377 FMGNYKGTVKK
+377 FMGNYKGTVTE
-388 TFEIDDRDSF
+388 TFEIVDF
-398 DDAHNGYIPV
+398 DDFSDGNEGYVPV

>member
-45 LTVTAG
+45 LTVNAG

-66 TKVLWTA
+66 TKVLWTV
-73 GDQIE
+73 GDEIE
-78 LVCEGYTDT
+78 LVCEGYADT

-100 ATATFEGTYAPEWTW
+100 ATATFEGAYNPEWTW
-115 EEGNEPYFQYPAES
+115 EEGNEPYFQYLTES
-129 MLGEENERDYIYQT
+129 MLGEENELDYIYQT

-157 DASSLFQEESHGIPH
+157 DASSLFQEESNGIPH

-191 ANKKVVLGVQLQD
+191 ANKKVMLGVLLQD
-204 EDNEEVAMVMT
+204 EDNEEVAMIMT
-215 VDEAGALLA
+215 VDEAGALPA
-224 SSLVADEDG
+224 SSLVADENG

-240 IPVEMLKSEQR
+240 IPVEMLKSYHG
-251 VESLTFANGIVFATT
+251 VESLTFANGMVSAAP

-272 IGGNYTA
+272 MGGTYVG
-279 SIPAGKTLE
+279 SLLAGKTLE

-324 VLLPGS
+324 LLDDVF
-330 GYYEYTGEAV
+330 YEYTGEAV

-348 DGQTLTDG
+348 DGQTLTAG

-362 YTKNIDKGTATVTVT
+362 YTDNIDKGTATVTVT
-377 FMGNYKGTVKK
+377 FMGNYKGTVTE
-388 TFEIDDRDSF
+388 TFEIVDF
-398 DDAHNGYIPV
+398 DDFSDGNEGYVPV

>member
-45 LTVTAG
+45 LTVNAG

-66 TKVLWTA
+66 TKVLWTV

-78 LVCEGYTDT
+78 LVCEGYADT
-87 YTFSLPEDFTGNA
+87 CTFSLPEDFTGNA
-100 ATATFEGTYAPEWTW
+100 ATATFEGAYNPEWTW
-115 EEGNEPYFQYPAES
+115 EEGNEPYFQYPTES
-129 MLGEENERDYIYQT
+129 MLREENDLGYMYQT
-143 GLKKDLWKWMFLKA
+143 GLKEDLWKWMQLKA
-157 DASSLFQEESHGIPH
+157 DASSLFQEESNGIPH

-191 ANKKVVLGVQLQD
+191 ANKKVMLGVELLD
-204 EDNEEVAMVMT
+204 ENNEEVAMVMT
-215 VDEAGALLA
+215 VDEAGDLPA

-233 QVTGYYA
+233 QVTGYYV
-240 IPVEMLKSEQR
+240 IPVEMLKSYHG
-251 VESLTFANGIVFATT
+251 VESLTFANGMVSAAP

-272 IGGNYTA
+272 MGGTYVG
-279 SIPAGKTLE
+279 SLLAGKTLE

-324 VLLPGS
+324 LLDDVF
-330 GYYEYTGEAV
+330 YEYTGEAV

-348 DGQTLTDG
+348 DGQTLTAG

-362 YTKNIDKGTATVTVT
+362 YTDNINKGTATVTVT
-377 FMGNYKGTVKK
+377 FMGNYKGTV
-388 TFEIDDRDSF
+388 TENFEIVDF
-398 DDAHNGYIPV
+398 DDFSDGNEGYVPV

>member
-78 LVCEGYTDT
+78 LVCEGYADT

-100 ATATFEGTYAPEWTW
+100 ATATFEGTYDPEWTW
-115 EEGNEPYFQYPAES
+115 EEGNEPYFRYLTES
-129 MLGEENERDYIYQT
+129 MLGEENELDYIYQT

-157 DASSLFQEESHGIPH
+157 DASSLFQEESNGIPH

-191 ANKKVVLGVQLQD
+191 ANKKVVLGVLLQD
-204 EDNEEVAMVMT
+204 EDNEEVAMIMT

-224 SSLVADEDG
+224 SSLVADENG

-240 IPVEMLKSEQR
+240 IPVEILKSYHG
-251 VESLTFANGIVFATT
+251 VESLTFANGMVFATP
-266 INDDGS
+266 INDDGN

-294 IVRNKAKDGDF
+294 IVRAENA
-305 IMEPTD
+305 ITEPTD

-324 VLLPGS
+324 LLDDGF
-330 GYYEYTGEAV
+330 YCHTGEAV

-348 DGQTLTDG
+348 DGQTLTAG

-362 YTKNIDKGTATVTVT
+362 YTDNIDIGTATVTVT
-377 FMGNYKGTVKK
+377 FMGNYKGTVTK
-388 TFEIDDRDSF
+388 TFEIVDF
-398 DDAHNGYIPV
+398 DDFNENYVPV

>member
-66 TKVLWTA
+66 TKVLWTV
-73 GDQIE
+73 GDEIE
-78 LVCEGYTDT
+78 LVCEGYADT
-87 YTFSLPEDFTGNA
+87 CTFSLPEDFTGNA
-100 ATATFEGTYAPEWTW
+100 ATATFEGTYDPEWTW
-115 EEGNEPYFQYPAES
+115 EEGNEPYFLYPTKS
-129 MLGEENERDYIYQT
+129 MLREENDLGYMYQT
-143 GLKKDLWKWMFLKA
+143 GLKKDLWKWMQLKA
-157 DASSLFQEESHGIPH
+157 DASSLFQEESNGIPH

-191 ANKKVVLGVQLQD
+191 ANKKVMLGVELLD
-204 EDNEEVAMVMT
+204 ENNEEVAMVMT
-215 VDEAGALLA
+215 VDEAGALPA

-240 IPVEMLKSEQR
+240 IPVEMLKSYHG
-251 VESLTFANGIVFATT
+251 VESLTFANGMVFAAP
-266 INDDGS
+266 INDDGNM
-272 IGGNYTA
+272 GGTYA
-279 SIPAGKTLE
+279 GSPLAGKTLE

-294 IVRNKAKDGDF
+294 IVRAENA
-305 IMEPTD
+305 ITEPID
-311 VSETATVTLGDEG
+311 ASGATVTLGDEG
-324 VLLPGS
+324 LLDDVF
-330 GYYEYTGEAV
+330 YEYTGEAV

-362 YTKNIDKGTATVTVT
+362 YTDNINKGTATVTVT
-377 FMGNYKGTVKK
+377 FMGNYKGTVTK
-388 TFEIDDRDSF
+388 TFEIVDF
-398 DDAHNGYIPV
+398 DDFNENYVPV

>member
-18 AGAFTSCSSEDD
+18 AGSFTSCSSEDD

-45 LTVTAG
+45 LTVNAG

-73 GDQIE
+73 GDEIE
-78 LVCEGYTDT
+78 LVCEGYADT
-87 YTFSLPEDFTGNA
+87 CTVSLPEDFTGNA
-100 ATATFEGTYAPEWTW
+100 ATATFEGTYDPEWTW
-115 EEGNEPYFQYPAES
+115 EEGNEPYFQYPTKS
-129 MLGEENERDYIYQT
+129 MLREENDLGYMYQT
-143 GLKKDLWKWMFLKA
+143 GLKEDLWKWMQLNA
-157 DASSLFQEESHGIPH
+157 DASSLFQEESNGIPH
-172 VTFKHQ
+172 LTFKHQ

-191 ANKKVVLGVQLQD
+191 ANKKVMLGVELLD
-204 EDNEEVAMVMT
+204 ENNEEVAMIMT
-215 VDEAGALLA
+215 VDEAGALPA

-233 QVTGYYA
+233 QVTVYYA
-240 IPVEMLKSEQR
+240 IPVEMLKSDHK
-251 VESLTFANGIVFATT
+251 VESLTFANGMVFAAP
-266 INDDGS
+266 INDDGNM
-272 IGGNYTA
+272 GGTYA
-279 SIPAGKTLE
+279 GSPLAGKTLE

-294 IVRNKAKDGDF
+294 IVRAENA
-305 IMEPTD
+305 ITEPID
-311 VSETATVTLGDEG
+311 ASGATVTLGDEG
-324 VLLPGS
+324 LLDDVF
-330 GYYEYTGEAV
+330 YKYTGEAV

-362 YTKNIDKGTATVTVT
+362 YTDNINKGTATVTVT
-377 FMGNYKGTVKK
+377 FMGNYKGMVTE
-388 TFEIDDRDSF
+388 TFEIVDRDSF
-398 DDAHNGYIPV
+398 DDGHNGYVPE

>member
-45 LTVTAG
+45 LTVNAG

-78 LVCEGYTDT
+78 LVCEGYADA

-100 ATATFEGTYAPEWTW
+100 ATATFEGAYDPEWTW
-115 EEGNEPYFQYPAES
+115 EEGNEPYFQYLTES
-129 MLGEENERDYIYQT
+129 MLREENELDYIYQT

-157 DASSLFQEESHGIPH
+157 DASSLFQEESNGIPH

-185 MTHPDF
+185 MIHPDF
-191 ANKKVVLGVQLQD
+191 ANKKVMLGVELLD
-204 EDNEEVAMVMT
+204 ENNEEVAMIMT
-215 VDEAGALLA
+215 VDEAGALPA

-233 QVTGYYA
+233 QVTGYYV
-240 IPVEMLKSEQR
+240 IPVEMLKSYHG
-251 VESLTFANGIVFATT
+251 VESLTFANGMVFAAP
-266 INDDGS
+266 INDDGNM
-272 IGGNYTA
+272 GGTYA
-279 SIPAGKTLE
+279 GSPLAGKTLE

-294 IVRNKAKDGDF
+294 IVRAENA
-305 IMEPTD
+305 ITEPID
-311 VSETATVTLGDEG
+311 ASGATVTLGDEG
-324 VLLPGS
+324 LLDDVF
-330 GYYEYTGEAV
+330 YEYTGEAV

-348 DGQTLTDG
+348 DGQTLTEG

-362 YTKNIDKGTATVTVT
+362 YTDNINKGTATVTVT
-377 FMGNYKGTVKK
+377 FMGNYKGTVTK
-388 TFEIDDRDSF
+388 TFEIVDF
-398 DDAHNGYIPV
+398 DDFSDGNEGYVPV